1 MREKI
6 LEKLSS
12 VKIRGRFKSHYMSQL
27 DRASCVKVAAQLR
40 RQGKLEEAIATY
52 NVAIGTNPTFSWY
65 HNSLGE
71 CLASQGKLDEAI
83 MSYYKAIELNPSLG
97 CFYYNLAEAF
107 YQKKSLEQ
115 AIACYNQAVEINPDC
130 CLFVKKLIA
139 VLRKYDDLD
148 QTLLNHFRKIDLTDC
163 GLLNDNNPR
172 ILLEELTH
180 DYEVRAK
187 LGLFYFQI
195 GQTLNQKGFQKEAEL
210 ILHSAIKLND
220 NFHWSHHLLAC
231 IFKGK
236 HWYKQAIEHFRWAI
250 KLNPGEFGHYWR
262 LAQTYREKGDID
274 LAIEAYNMSLKL
286 KKNDQVKQELDAMLL
301 LNIVKNS
308 ELYSSENPL
317 GNFNVEHIINPYLN
331 CPDIL
336 AKLGDYYEKA
346 DRLHDAN
353 RIKQAVS
360 IYFELSSSSEVLLI
374 VFASRNDDRANT
386 QFQFRKLLSQVNIKK
401 IFVRDVHDAWYNKG
415 LKNIVDSIEGI
426 AEYLKEQIEQI
437 KPKKLITLGSSSGG
451 YAALLFGYLLNADK
465 SIAFS
470 PQTKIPRP
478 RPFPDEDLLA
488 GCDSKY
494 FDLLD
499 LEWETIKTKFQI
511 HYSEDYISDKDAA
524 IRMEK
529 LAHFRLCGYQ
539 AGKLH
544 NIAGWLKNQG
554 KLESIL
560 SAIGKTDL

>member
-1 MREKI
+1 
-6 LEKLSS
+6 
-12 VKIRGRFKSHYMSQL
+12 MSQL
-27 DRASCVKVAAQLR
+27 DRASYVKVAAQLR

-52 NVAIGTNPTFSWY
+52 HVAIETNPTFSWY

-107 YQKKSLEQ
+107 SKKKSLEQ
-115 AIACYNQAVEINPDC
+115 AIACYNQAAEITPDSY
-130 CLFVKKLIA
+130 LFVKKLIE

-148 QTLLNHFRKIDLTDC
+148 QTLSNYFRKIDLTSC
-163 GLLNDNNPR
+163 GLLNDNNPE
-172 ILLEELTH
+172 ILVEELIH
-180 DYEVRAK
+180 DSDVRTK
-187 LGLFYFQI
+187 LGSFYFKI
-195 GQTLNQKGFQKEAEL
+195 GQKLNQQGFQKESEL

-220 NFHWSHHLLAC
+220 DCYWSHHLLAC

-236 HWYKQAIEHFRWAI
+236 RWYKQAIEHFRRAI

-286 KKNDQVKQELDAMLL
+286 KKNDQVKQEFDALL
-301 LNIVKNS
+301 VLNIVKNS
-308 ELYSSENPL
+308 ELYSSKNPL
-317 GNFNVEHIINPYLN
+317 ANFNVEPIINSYLD

-336 AKLGDYYEKA
+336 AKLGDYYEKSG
-346 DRLHDAN
+346 RIHDAN

-360 IYFELSSSSEVLLI
+360 IYLELASSSQVLLI
-374 VFASRNDDRANT
+374 VFASRNDDRAHT
-386 QFQFRKLLSQVNIKK
+386 KFQFRQLLSQVDIKK
-401 IFVRDVHDAWYNKG
+401 IFIRDVYDAWYNKG
-415 LKNIVDSIEGI
+415 LKNIVDSIEGV

-451 YAALLFGYLLNADK
+451 YASLLFGFLLNADR
-465 SIAFS
+465 SLAFS

-478 RPFPDEDLLA
+478 QPFPDSALLVD
-488 GCDSKY
+488 CDPRY
-494 FDLLD
+494 FNLLD
-499 LEWETIKTKFQI
+499 LEWGNVKTICGI
-511 HYSEDYISDKDAA
+511 HYSEDFISDKDAA

-529 LAHFRLCGYQ
+529 LANFKLYSYK
-539 AGKLH
+539 AGKIH

-560 SAIGKTDL
+560 LEVIGKN